1 MLKQV
6 FFKVCTWD
14 GASKMTAKCKTT
26 WLNFSWIEIQ
36 NKMYEFVSDEKLT
49 SEVSD
54 KLAEIEENM
63 KELGFVLNRSCLLPT
78 TEEEE

>member
-14 GASKMTAKCKTT
+14 GASKMTVKCKTT

-63 KELGFVLNRSCLLPT
+63 KQLGFVLNRSCLLPT